1 MRHRAKT
8 PSPLNTPSVSR
19 REFLKGSAVTAALP
33 VLGSAEPAVL
43 AASERRDENRAA
55 RSCDVLVYGATA
67 SGVLAAIASTTEGA
81 RVVLLEPRKH
91 VGGMV
96 SGGLSR
102 TDMDRQENLIGGLAA
117 EFFSRVARHYHRPW
131 SPASSKGAD
140 WTFEPHVAENIFTAW
155 LKQAGVT
162 VFFEHR
168 VEAVRKDGNRIASL
182 TAGNGAAFKARV
194 FIDATYE
201 GDLMARAGA
210 SYAVGREGRDQFGE
224 SLAGRREIAPFDGG
238 GIAAPVPAY
247 DNAGKLLP
255 LMTDADPGVPGQ
267 GDRKVQ
273 AYNLRVCMT
282 DREDNQVP
290 LTEPPGYDPRQYVLA
305 AALWQ
310 ALDRQGRKPHCAH
323 SRIPNGKFDF
333 NTGWGGINSN
343 FVGAN
348 WDYPDAD
355 YGKRQEIWDAHY
367 RYVQGFYYFLG
378 HDPSVPARWRDEM
391 RKYGLAKDEFVDT
404 HHWPHQLYVREARRL
419 RGEYVMKQSDLQEN
433 RTKYDSIGMGGY
445 NIDMMPVQRIPV
457 LVSKFPTRTRY
468 TAVNEGYLTVPVEAY
483 QIPYRALLPLYHEC
497 SNLIVSV
504 CVSASKVAYGSLRME
519 PQYMLMGHAAGV
531 AAAEAAKREVPVQRV
546 DIGTLQRS
554 LQSQGQVLA
563 SNYVQPMVNLKRFK
577 E

>member
-1 MRHRAKT
+1 MKNRAKT
-8 PSPLNTPSVSR
+8 SSRLNTPSVSR
-19 REFLKGSAVTAALP
+19 REFLKGSALTAALP
-33 VLGSAEPAVL
+33 VLGSAEPAAL
-43 AASERRDENRAA
+43 AAGKRRDENRVT

-67 SGVLAAIASTTEGA
+67 GGVLAAIASATEGA

-131 SPASSKGAD
+131 SPANSKGAD

-155 LKQAGVT
+155 LKQAGVA

-168 VEAVRKDGNRIASL
+168 VEAVQKDGNRIASL

-194 FIDATYE
+194 FIDASYE

-210 SYAVGREGRDQFGE
+210 SYVVGREGRDEFGE

-247 DNAGKLLP
+247 DDAGKLLP

-290 LTEPPGYDPRQYVLA
+290 ITEPPGYDPRQYVLA

-310 ALDRQGRKPHCAH
+310 ALDRQGLKPHYAH
-323 SRIPNGKFDF
+323 SRVPNGKFDF

-348 WDYPDAD
+348 WDYPDAE
-355 YGKRQEIWDAHY
+355 YGKRQKIRDAHY
-367 RYVQGFYYFLG
+367 HYVQGFYYFLG
-378 HDPSVPARWRDEM
+378 HDPSVPAQWRDEM

-404 HHWPHQLYVREARRL
+404 DHWPHQLYVREARRL
-419 RGEYVMKQSDLQEN
+419 RGEYIMKQSDLQEN

-445 NIDMMPVQRIPV
+445 NIDMMPVQRIPI

-497 SNLIVSV
+497 ANLIVSV

-531 AAAEAAKREVPVQRV
+531 AAAEAAKREIPVQRLE
-546 DIGTLQRS
+546 IETLQRK

-563 SNYVQPMVNLKRFK
+563 SDFMQPMVNLKRFK